1 MCERCERKMEQD
13 RAKIMAD
20 IRTLAAGELPEGV
33 DYGESGETAADR
45 EEFRASLIAARAS
58 CIIASHK
65 RIMPS
70 FAAGEIAGMLLHAEL
85 LEMEADRQAEQAIR
99 DSAPFN

>member
-33 DYGESGETAADR
+33 DYGEYETEAER

-58 CIIASHK
+58 CILASHK

-70 FAAGEIAGMLLHAEL
+70 FAAGEIAGMLLAAEL
-85 LEMEADRQAEQAIR
+85 LEIEADRQAEQAIR